1 MSFRKGRPVH
11 EMSLCEAV
19 VDIAVEEARKNGAIR
34 IKSVVLEVGALGH
47 VDPDALAFCFT
58 AVSHGTLAE
67 NARLVIE
74 RVAGSGWCLDCAKTV
89 PMSERFGACPVCGRR
104 HVQMTQGDEL
114 RLREL
119 EVE

>member
-1 MSFRKGRPVH
+1 MH

-19 VDIAVEEARKNGAIR
+19 VEIAVEEAKKNGAERIR
-34 IKSVVLEVGALGH
+34 AVVLEVGVLGH
-47 VDPDALAFCFT
+47 VDPDALAFCFS

-67 NARLVIE
+67 NARLVID
-74 RVAGSGWCLDCAKTV
+74 RVPGSGWCLDCAKTV
-89 PMSERFGACPVCGRR
+89 PMTERFGACPECGRR
-104 HVQMTQGDEL
+104 HVQMSRGAEL

>member
-1 MSFRKGRPVH
+1 MH

-19 VDIAVEEARKNGAIR
+19 VEIAVEEAKQNGAVRIR
-34 IKSVVLEVGALGH
+34 AVVLEVGMLGH
-47 VDPDALAFCFT
+47 VDPDALAFCFS

-74 RVAGSGWCLDCAKTV
+74 RVPGTGWCLECAKTV
-89 PMSERFGACPVCGRR
+89 PMTERFGACPDCGHR

-114 RLREL
+114 KLREL